1 MNNVRK
7 SAAVL
12 AGVLAVVA
20 WSVWAKPQQTSS
32 QPAPSANRENTCDSQ
47 RPDLWSNHVCKGGY
61 SARNREDGLLHD
73 T

>member
-20 WSVWAKPQQTSS
+20 WSVWVKPQTSS
-32 QPAPSANRENTCDSQ
+32 QPAPSANDQ
-47 RPDLWSNHVCKGGY
+47 MISNYAQAMLKQGKERSRAASVQ
-61 SARNREDGLLHD
+61 E
-73 T
+73 